1 MYIHR
6 KTAPNQRTA
15 TMFKKA
21 WAATPGLRMAHN
33 RRSMIIELV
42 PPAAGDAATAVRAT
56 TLTLVFFNVTP

>member
-1 MYIHR
+1 
-6 KTAPNQRTA
+6 
-15 TMFKKA
+15 MFKKA
-21 WAATPGLRMAHN
+21 RAATPGLRMAHN